1 MRITRKIIK
10 KAFLEAE
17 TNIEFCWEF
26 LVDLKEFNVED
37 NDWANRLISFQDK
50 LATTIFNLQSIRDS
64 ILLEEK
70 GYVKNKKKY
79 KIEWFK
85 SKLRLLASFRDGI
98 DNVVS
103 LTKLLGDSYAYFFYQ
118 HDLELLS
125 EHLSHQIVIN
135 HNAGIGERGELEF
148 IKKIKHLEGH
158 FTLFH
163 GITNILRY
171 GDFSFVNL
179 KNLKVEKIGELKTS
193 KVDDKTLNLNIS
205 ILKRI
210 ELKKQT
216 SPIKD
221 SKLEET
227 RRGRQILGIANF
239 LRPKVTP
246 NSTNKNIIGDSYAK
260 EIDILIRKSKL
271 NKPTYTQVSEGLVF
285 VCIKLRRTNLYNRIF
300 KRRVDIIEQDIVG
313 SMVVEAVKKLM
324 KPNSTDNSLVIN
336 HLMKNADKSLYGSI
350 PLFWQPIKC
359 SFIKDIYFA
368 DCHIISLFNPIY
380 LIEKIENM
388 GFIIDSKYSNRNKT
402 KKEENVVKTIKR
414 FDLFLPYITEYL
426 LTENFVIESIN
437 AIENH
442 PLGNTSAE
450 ITIKPQQRIDIFN
463 YKSNHKRRSKTK

>member
-1 MRITRKIIK
+1 MRITRKIIE

-179 KNLKVEKIGELKTS
+179 KKLKVEKIGELKTS
-193 KVDDKTLNLNIS
+193 KVDDKS
-205 ILKRI
+205 
-210 ELKKQT
+210 
-216 SPIKD
+216 
-221 SKLEET
+221 
-227 RRGRQILGIANF
+227 
-239 LRPKVTP
+239 
-246 NSTNKNIIGDSYAK
+246 
-260 EIDILIRKSKL
+260 
-271 NKPTYTQVSEGLVF
+271 
-285 VCIKLRRTNLYNRIF
+285 
-300 KRRVDIIEQDIVG
+300 
-313 SMVVEAVKKLM
+313 
-324 KPNSTDNSLVIN
+324 
-336 HLMKNADKSLYGSI
+336 
-350 PLFWQPIKC
+350 
-359 SFIKDIYFA
+359 
-368 DCHIISLFNPIY
+368 
-380 LIEKIENM
+380 
-388 GFIIDSKYSNRNKT
+388 
-402 KKEENVVKTIKR
+402 
-414 FDLFLPYITEYL
+414 
-426 LTENFVIESIN
+426 
-437 AIENH
+437 
-442 PLGNTSAE
+442 
-450 ITIKPQQRIDIFN
+450 
-463 YKSNHKRRSKTK
+463 